1 MEEIRTEIGNEIQHM
16 EKALANRMR
25 RIIAGGSGGSP
36 GGTPMSPPPSDVT
49 NVDLAGLNVI
59 GQVCHDNL

>member
-25 RIIAGGSGGSP
+25 RIIAVGSP
-36 GGTPMSPPPSDVT
+36 GGSPMSPPPSDVT

-59 GQVCHDNL
+59 GQVCVG